1 MISGLRDLL
10 RHRRRHER
18 ATRLALVVVLA
29 LGLAACSGD
38 DERGQADELLQ
49 QGLQAQ
55 AAGDLN
61 AAVDAYLQ
69 VIQLDPQNKF
79 AYYNLG
85 VIEQGKGELP
95 AAEAHYRTTLGL
107 DPDFVPALFNLA
119 ILRTDTGPEE
129 AVTLYEH
136 LIEVDPAHAAAH
148 LNLGFLLIEQGR
160 EGRGQKELEEAVR
173 LDPSLEGRIDPETSG
188 EPPVSESPS
197 ATP

>member
-1 MISGLRDLL
+1 LVILLACGL
-10 RHRRRHER
+10 
-18 ATRLALVVVLA
+18 V
-29 LGLAACSGD
+29 ACSGE
-38 DERGQADELLQ
+38 DERGQADEILQ

-55 AAGDLN
+55 AAGDFN
-61 AAVDAYLQ
+61 AAVDAYLR

-85 VIEQGKGELP
+85 VIEQSRGELP
-95 AAEAHYRTTLGL
+95 AAEGHYRTTLGL

-119 ILRTDTGPEE
+119 ILRTEAGADE

-136 LIEVDPAHAAAH
+136 LIQVDPSHAAAH
-148 LNLGFLLIEQGR
+148 LNLGFLLIEQGHGR
-160 EGRGQKELEEAVR
+160 RGQKELDEAVR

-188 EPPVSESPS
+188 EAPVSGSPS

>member
-1 MISGLRDLL
+1 LVILL
-10 RHRRRHER
+10 
-18 ATRLALVVVLA
+18 AF
-29 LGLAACSGD
+29 GLAACSDD
-38 DERGQADELLQ
+38 DERGQADEILQ

-55 AAGDLN
+55 AAGDFN
-61 AAVDAYLQ
+61 AAVDAYLR

-85 VIEQGKGELP
+85 VIEQSRGELP

-119 ILRTDTGPEE
+119 ILRTEPGADE
-129 AVTLYEH
+129 AVALYEH
-136 LIEVDPAHAAAH
+136 LIEVDPSHAAAH
-148 LNLGFLLIEQGR
+148 LNLGFLLIEQGHER
-160 EGRGQKELEEAVR
+160 RGRQELEEAVR

-188 EPPVSESPS
+188 DAPVSASPG